1 MAIVVEHDKRRHDIL
16 ERSLDVFATEGYED
30 TTFQK
35 IADSCGVTRTTLYIY
50 FDNKK
55 DIFIGSLKQILIA
68 MELDL
73 NAIIDDESLSC
84 HDALYKMAMCII
96 DYCEQN
102 LKLFNVLHAYLLQLK
117 KSKENPREKINRR
130 IIRMRHMLSTVIIR
144 GIKSGEF
151 KKDLNVHSV
160 VELIYILVESSIF
173 RIAVLESEDLSE
185 VRKAIAPAIDGLVS
199 TQ

>member
-68 MELDL
+68 MEMDL
-73 NAIIDDESLSC
+73 NAIIDDPNLSN
-84 HDALYKMAMCII
+84 HDALYKMAMCVI

-130 IIRMRHMLSTVIIR
+130 IIRLRHLLSTVIIR
-144 GIKSGEF
+144 GIKAGEF

-173 RIAVLESEDLSE
+173 RIAVLELKDLSE
-185 VRKAIAPAIDGLVS
+185 VRKAVVPAIDGLVK
-199 TQ
+199 

>member
-16 ERSLDVFATEGYED
+16 ERSLDVFAAEGYED

-73 NAIIDDESLSC
+73 NAIIDDESLSA
-84 HDALYKMAMCII
+84 HDALFKMINLII

-117 KSKENPREKINRR
+117 KAHDNQSEKINRR
-130 IIRMRHMLSTVIIR
+130 IIRLRHLLSTVIIR
-144 GIKSGEF
+144 GMKSGEF

-173 RIAVLESEDLSE
+173 RIAVLESKDLSE
-185 VRKAIAPAIDGLVS
+185 VRKAIVPAIDGLV
-199 TQ
+199 Q

>member
-73 NAIIDDESLSC
+73 NAIIDDESLSA

>member
-68 MELDL
+68 MEMDL
-73 NAIIDDESLSC
+73 HAIIDDPNLSN
-84 HDALYKMAMCII
+84 HDALYKMVMCII

-117 KSKENPREKINRR
+117 KSKENPQEKINRR
-130 IIRMRHMLSTVIIR
+130 IIRLRHLWSTVNIR

-151 KKDLNVHSV
+151 KKGLNVHSV

-185 VRKAIAPAIDGLVS
+185 IRKAVAPAIDGLVK
-199 TQ
+199 

>member
-35 IADSCGVTRTTLYIY
+35 IADSCGITRTTLYIY

-55 DIFIGSLKQILIA
+55 EIFVGSLKQILLA
-68 MELDL
+68 MEFDL
-73 NAIIDDESLSC
+73 NAIIEDESLSA
-84 HDALYKMAMCII
+84 HDALSKMTNLII

-102 LKLFNVLHAYLLQLK
+102 LKLFNVLHSYLLGLK
-117 KSKENPREKINRR
+117 KANENPEKKIHRR
-130 IIRMRHMLSTVIIR
+130 IIRLRHLLSTVIIR
-144 GIKSGEF
+144 GINTGEF
-151 KKDLNVHSV
+151 KPDLNVHSV

-173 RIAVLESEDLSE
+173 RIAVLEAKNLSE
-185 VRKAIAPAIDGLVS
+185 IRKAVAPAIDGLVK
-199 TQ
+199 

>member
-68 MELDL
+68 MEMDL
-73 NAIIDDESLSC
+73 NAIIDDASLSN

-130 IIRMRHMLSTVIIR
+130 IIRLRHLLSTVIIR

-185 VRKAIAPAIDGLVS
+185 IRKAVAPAIDGLVK
-199 TQ
+199 

>member
-73 NAIIDDESLSC
+73 NAIIDDESLSA

-102 LKLFNVLHAYLLQLK
+102 LKLFNVLHAYLLGLK

-185 VRKAIAPAIDGLVS
+185 VRKAVAPALDGLV
-199 TQ
+199 Q

>member
-35 IADSCGVTRTTLYIY
+35 IADSCGITRTTLYIY

-55 DIFIGSLKQILIA
+55 EIFVGSLKQILIA
-68 MELDL
+68 MEMDL
-73 NAIIDDESLSC
+73 NAIIDDASLSN

-130 IIRMRHMLSTVIIR
+130 IIRLRHLLSTIIIR

-185 VRKAIAPAIDGLVS
+185 IRKAVAPAIDGLVK
-199 TQ
+199 

>member
-35 IADSCGVTRTTLYIY
+35 IADSCGITRTTLYIY

-55 DIFIGSLKQILIA
+55 EIFVGSLKQILIA

-73 NAIIDDESLSC
+73 NAIIDDESLSA
-84 HDALYKMAMCII
+84 HDALYKMAMLII

-102 LKLFNVLHAYLLQLK
+102 LKLFNVLHSYLLGLK
-117 KSKENPREKINRR
+117 KANENPEKKIHRR
-130 IIRMRHMLSTVIIR
+130 IIRLRHLLSTVIIR
-144 GIKSGEF
+144 GINSGEF
-151 KKDLNVHSV
+151 KQDLNVHSV

-173 RIAVLESEDLSE
+173 RIAVLEAKDLSE
-185 VRKAIAPAIDGLVS
+185 VRKAVAPAIDGLV
-199 TQ
+199 Q

>member
-16 ERSLDVFATEGYED
+16 ERSLDVFASEGYED

-35 IADSCGVTRTTLYIY
+35 IADSCGITRTTLYIY

-55 DIFIGSLKQILIA
+55 EIFVGSLKQILIA

-73 NAIIDDESLSC
+73 KAIIEDPSLSA
-84 HDALYKMAMCII
+84 HDALFKMVMLII

-117 KSKENPREKINRR
+117 KSKENPKEKINRR
-130 IIRMRHMLSTVIIR
+130 IIRLRHLLSTVIIR

-160 VELIYILVESSIF
+160 VELIYILVESTIF
-173 RIAVLESEDLSE
+173 RIGVLEEADLSE
-185 VRKAIAPAIDGLVS
+185 VRKAAKPAIDGLVN
-199 TQ
+199 

>member
-16 ERSLDVFATEGYED
+16 ERSLDVFATEGFED

-35 IADSCGVTRTTLYIY
+35 IADSCGITRTTLYIY

-55 DIFIGSLKQILIA
+55 EIFVGSLKQILIA

-73 NAIIDDESLSC
+73 KAIIEDETLSA
-84 HDALYKMAMCII
+84 HDALSKMVNLII

-102 LKLFNVLHAYLLQLK
+102 LKLFNVLHSYLLQLK
-117 KSKENPREKINRR
+117 KANENPQKKIHRR
-130 IIRMRHMLSTVIIR
+130 IIRLRHLLSTVIIR
-144 GIKSGEF
+144 GVDSGEF
-151 KKDLNVHSV
+151 KPNLNVHSV

-173 RIAVLESEDLSE
+173 RIAVLESKDLSE
-185 VRKAIAPAIDGLVS
+185 VRKAVAPAIDGLVK
-199 TQ
+199 

>member
-16 ERSLDVFATEGYED
+16 ERSLDVFAKEGYED

-35 IADSCGVTRTTLYIY
+35 IADSCGITRTTLYIY

-55 DIFIGSLKQILIA
+55 EIFVGSLKQILIA

-73 NAIIDDESLSC
+73 NAIIDDESLSA
-84 HDALYKMAMCII
+84 HDALYKMAMLII

-102 LKLFNVLHAYLLQLK
+102 LKLFNVLHSYLLGLK
-117 KSKENPREKINRR
+117 KANEDPQEKIHRR
-130 IIRMRHMLSTVIIR
+130 IIRLRHLLSTVIIR

-173 RIAVLESEDLSE
+173 RIAVLEAKDLSE
-185 VRKAIAPAIDGLVS
+185 VRKAVAPAIDGLV
-199 TQ
+199 Q

>member
-35 IADSCGVTRTTLYIY
+35 IADSCGITRTTLYIY

-55 DIFIGSLKQILIA
+55 EIFVGSLKQILIA

-73 NAIIDDESLSC
+73 NAIIEDESLSA
-84 HDALYKMAMCII
+84 HDALSKMTNLII

-102 LKLFNVLHAYLLQLK
+102 LKLFNVLHSYLLGLK
-117 KSKENPREKINRR
+117 KANENPEKKIHRR
-130 IIRMRHMLSTVIIR
+130 IIRLRHLLSTVIIR
-144 GIKSGEF
+144 GINSGEF
-151 KKDLNVHSV
+151 KSDLNVHSV

-173 RIAVLESEDLSE
+173 RIAVLEAKNLSE
-185 VRKAIAPAIDGLVS
+185 IRKAVAPAIDGLVK
-199 TQ
+199 

>member
-16 ERSLDVFATEGYED
+16 ERSLDVFSKEGYED

-35 IADSCGVTRTTLYIY
+35 IADSCGITRTTLYIY

-55 DIFIGSLKQILIA
+55 EIFVGSLKQILIA

-73 NAIIDDESLSC
+73 NAIIEDESLSA
-84 HDALYKMAMCII
+84 HDALSKMTNLII

-102 LKLFNVLHAYLLQLK
+102 LKLFNVLHSYLLGLK
-117 KSKENPREKINRR
+117 KANENPEKKIHRR
-130 IIRMRHMLSTVIIR
+130 IIRLRHLLSTVIIR
-144 GIKSGEF
+144 GINTGEF
-151 KKDLNVHSV
+151 KPDLNVHSV

-173 RIAVLESEDLSE
+173 RIAVLEAKNLSE
-185 VRKAIAPAIDGLVS
+185 IRKAVAPAIDGLVK
-199 TQ
+199 

>member
-35 IADSCGVTRTTLYIY
+35 IADSCGITRTTLYIY

-55 DIFIGSLKQILIA
+55 EIFVGSLKQILIA

-73 NAIIDDESLSC
+73 NAIIEDESLSA
-84 HDALYKMAMCII
+84 HDALSKMTNLII

-102 LKLFNVLHAYLLQLK
+102 LKLFNVLHSYLLGLK
-117 KSKENPREKINRR
+117 KANENPEKKIHRR
-130 IIRMRHMLSTVIIR
+130 IIRLRHLLSTVIIR
-144 GIKSGEF
+144 GINSGEF
-151 KKDLNVHSV
+151 KPDLNVHSV

-173 RIAVLESEDLSE
+173 RIGVLEAKDLSE
-185 VRKAIAPAIDGLVS
+185 IRKAVAPAIDGLVK
-199 TQ
+199 

>member
-68 MELDL
+68 MEMDL
-73 NAIIDDESLSC
+73 NAIIDDPNLSN
-84 HDALYKMAMCII
+84 HDALYKMAMCVI

-130 IIRMRHMLSTVIIR
+130 IIRLRHLLSTVIIR
-144 GIKSGEF
+144 GIKAGEF

-173 RIAVLESEDLSE
+173 RIAVLESKDLSE
-185 VRKAIAPAIDGLVS
+185 VRKAVVPAIDGLVK
-199 TQ
+199 

>member
-73 NAIIDDESLSC
+73 HAIIDDTSLSN
-84 HDALYKMAMCII
+84 HDALYKMAMLII

-117 KSKENPREKINRR
+117 KSKENPKEKINRR
-130 IIRMRHMLSTVIIR
+130 IIRLRHLLSTVIIR
-144 GIKSGEF
+144 GIKAGEF

-173 RIAVLESEDLSE
+173 RIAVLEAKDLSE
-185 VRKAIAPAIDGLVS
+185 IRKAVAPAIDGLVK
-199 TQ
+199 

>member
-73 NAIIDDESLSC
+73 NAIIDDPSLSA
-84 HDALYKMAMCII
+84 HDALYKMVMCII

-102 LKLFNVLHAYLLQLK
+102 LKLFNVLHAYLIGLK

-130 IIRMRHMLSTVIIR
+130 IIRLRHLLSTVIIR

-185 VRKAIAPAIDGLVS
+185 IRKAVAPAIDGLVK
-199 TQ
+199 

>member
-16 ERSLDVFATEGYED
+16 ERSLDVFAKEGYED

-35 IADSCGVTRTTLYIY
+35 IADSCGITRTTLYIY

-55 DIFIGSLKQILIA
+55 EIFVGSLKQILIA

-73 NAIIDDESLSC
+73 NAIIEDESLSA
-84 HDALYKMAMCII
+84 HDALYKMAMLII

-102 LKLFNVLHAYLLQLK
+102 LKLFNVLHSYLIGLK
-117 KSKENPREKINRR
+117 KANENPQEKIHRR
-130 IIRMRHMLSTVIIR
+130 IIRLRHLLSTVIIR

-173 RIAVLESEDLSE
+173 RIGVLEAKDLSE
-185 VRKAIAPAIDGLVS
+185 VRKAVAPAIDGLV
-199 TQ
+199 Q

>member
-16 ERSLDVFATEGYED
+16 ERSLDVFASEGYED

-35 IADSCGVTRTTLYIY
+35 IADSCGITRTTLYIY

-55 DIFIGSLKQILIA
+55 EIFVGSLKQILIA

-73 NAIIDDESLSC
+73 NAIIDDESLSA
-84 HDALYKMAMCII
+84 HDALYKMAMLII

-102 LKLFNVLHAYLLQLK
+102 LKLFNVLHSYLIGLK
-117 KSKENPREKINRR
+117 KANENPEKKIHRR
-130 IIRMRHMLSTVIIR
+130 IIRLRHLLSTVIIR
-144 GIKSGEF
+144 GINSGEF
-151 KKDLNVHSV
+151 KQDLNVHSV

-173 RIAVLESEDLSE
+173 RIAVLEAKDLSE
-185 VRKAIAPAIDGLVS
+185 VRKAVAPAIDGLV
-199 TQ
+199 Q

>member
-16 ERSLDVFATEGYED
+16 ERSLDVFAKEGYED

-35 IADSCGVTRTTLYIY
+35 IADSCGITRTTLYIY

-55 DIFIGSLKQILIA
+55 EIFVGSLKQILIA

-73 NAIIDDESLSC
+73 NAIIEDESLSA
-84 HDALYKMAMCII
+84 HDALYKMAMLII

-102 LKLFNVLHAYLLQLK
+102 LKLFNVLHSYLLGLK
-117 KSKENPREKINRR
+117 KANEDPQEKIHRR
-130 IIRMRHMLSTVIIR
+130 IIRHLLSTVIIR

-173 RIAVLESEDLSE
+173 RIAVLEAKDLSE
-185 VRKAIAPAIDGLVS
+185 VRKAVAPAIDGLV
-199 TQ
+199 Q

>member
-68 MELDL
+68 MEMDL
-73 NAIIDDESLSC
+73 NSIIDDQSLSA

-117 KSKENPREKINRR
+117 KSKENPREKIARR

-185 VRKAIAPAIDGLVS
+185 VRKAVAPAIDGLV
-199 TQ
+199 Q

>member
-55 DIFIGSLKQILIA
+55 DIFIGSLKPILIA
-68 MELDL
+68 MEMDL
-73 NAIIDDESLSC
+73 NAIIDDESLSA

-102 LKLFNVLHAYLLQLK
+102 LKLFNVLHAYLLGLK
-117 KSKENPREKINRR
+117 KSKENPREKIARR

-173 RIAVLESEDLSE
+173 RIAVLESQDLSE
-185 VRKAIAPAIDGLVS
+185 VRKAIAPAIDGLV
-199 TQ
+199 Q

>member
-16 ERSLDVFATEGYED
+16 ERSLDVFATEGFED

-35 IADSCGVTRTTLYIY
+35 IADSCGITRTTLYIY

-55 DIFIGSLKQILIA
+55 EIFVGSLKQILIA

-73 NAIIDDESLSC
+73 KAIIEDETLSA
-84 HDALYKMAMCII
+84 HDALSKMVNLII

-102 LKLFNVLHAYLLQLK
+102 LKLFNVLHSYLLQLK
-117 KSKENPREKINRR
+117 KANENPQKKIHRR
-130 IIRMRHMLSTVIIR
+130 IIRLRHLLSTVIIR
-144 GIKSGEF
+144 GVDSGEF
-151 KKDLNVHSV
+151 KPNLNVHSV

-173 RIAVLESEDLSE
+173 RIAVLASKDLSE
-185 VRKAIAPAIDGLVS
+185 VRQAVAPAIDGLVK
-199 TQ
+199 

>member
-73 NAIIDDESLSC
+73 NAIIDDETLSA

-102 LKLFNVLHAYLLQLK
+102 LKLFNVLHAYLLGLK
-117 KSKENPREKINRR
+117 KSKEKPREKIARR

-185 VRKAIAPAIDGLVS
+185 VRKAVAPAIDGLV
-199 TQ
+199 Q